1 MVSGLDF
8 EVPLSRYMS
17 WFREPGDL
25 EARGRLYETLRD
37 RTIYLALGITFRV
50 GEASPAPPVRL
61 RPPEDPRLYQLRS
74 PLIRSA
80 AGTVNLRVVLD
91 ETGAVLHTEVLETTL
106 PEVTP
111 RVLGIVSGWRFP
123 QAAGREGRLFFPI
136 RSVAGGPP
144 TLPVDPT
151 RVGIEAVPSPAPG
164 RDGCPRPNRLVKG
177 CVRSQS
183 LKENPI
189 WTFRTLCMRA
199 ALGTALVALA
209 ASPALAQSSG
219 LGTISFP
226 NSGNEAAQKDFLD
239 GVRLLHSFEW
249 EDSAEAF
256 QRAQAADPNFALAY
270 WGESLSH
277 TGGHHYPPGQD
288 MSKARAALLKLGKTR
303 AERVAKAE
311 TDREKGYL
319 ESVHIL
325 YGPGDLQERSDGYEQ
340 ALAELSAAYPDDLE
354 AAAFHAL
361 SLMRSRVRGKAS
373 QRVDMRAGAIAQRVF
388 RENPDHPGAAHY
400 VIHAYDDPVHAPV
413 ALYAAEKYSDIAPAA
428 VHALHMPSH
437 IFVQHGMWDHVRG
450 LNTRSYQASVDR
462 AERKGLSPARYSYH
476 ALYWLLYAY
485 LEEGRYEDGQQL
497 LDEFEELTKRDEMTG
512 GMKETWLRMDA
523 LHTVETRRWK
533 PQPVDDLVA
542 GLDAEK
548 PDVGHRTAGAMLY
561 ARGASAAETGTSRP
575 RRRRMRG

>member
-1 MVSGLDF
+1 M
-8 EVPLSRYMS
+8 
-17 WFREPGDL
+17 
-25 EARGRLYETLRD
+25 
-37 RTIYLALGITFRV
+37 TFR
-50 GEASPAPPVRL
+50 
-61 RPPEDPRLYQLRS
+61 
-74 PLIRSA
+74 
-80 AGTVNLRVVLD
+80 
-91 ETGAVLHTEVLETTL
+91 
-106 PEVTP
+106 
-111 RVLGIVSGWRFP
+111 
-123 QAAGREGRLFFPI
+123 
-136 RSVAGGPP
+136 
-144 TLPVDPT
+144 
-151 RVGIEAVPSPAPG
+151 
-164 RDGCPRPNRLVKG
+164 K
-177 CVRSQS
+177 
-183 LKENPI
+183 
-189 WTFRTLCMRA
+189 LCMRA

-256 QRAQAADPNFALAY
+256 QRSQAADPDFALAY
-270 WGESLSH
+270 WGEALSH
-277 TGGHHYPPGQD
+277 TGGHHHPPGQD
-288 MSKARAALLKLGKTR
+288 MSKARAALLKLAKTR
-303 AERVAKAE
+303 AERVAKAT
-311 TDREKGYL
+311 TDREKQYL

-361 SLMRSRVRGKAS
+361 SLMRSRVRGAAS
-373 QRVDMRAGAIAQRVF
+373 RRVDMRAGAIAQRVF

-437 IFVQHGMWDHVRG
+437 IFVQHGMWDQVRG

-485 LEEGRYEDGQQL
+485 LEEGRYDDGQEL
-497 LDEFEELTKRDEMTG
+497 LDEFEQLTKRDEMTG

-533 PQPVDDLVA
+533 PAPVDDLVA

-561 ARGASAAETGTSRP
+561 ARGASAAETGDIETAKKAHEGLKKIHKMLAGEENPRGAEQALVMAQEMAGLIAKAEGDKDGAIAAFRKAVEVAESMEPPSGPPGESPIDSPIQPAHELLGEMLLDTGDAEGALSVFRTSLQRTAKRP
-575 RRRRMRG
+575 HSLYGAARAATAVGDEETARRYYEQLLATPERGSDLPGREAAESMVGDTTMQP

>member
-1 MVSGLDF
+1 M
-8 EVPLSRYMS
+8 
-17 WFREPGDL
+17 
-25 EARGRLYETLRD
+25 
-37 RTIYLALGITFRV
+37 TFR
-50 GEASPAPPVRL
+50 
-61 RPPEDPRLYQLRS
+61 
-74 PLIRSA
+74 
-80 AGTVNLRVVLD
+80 
-91 ETGAVLHTEVLETTL
+91 
-106 PEVTP
+106 
-111 RVLGIVSGWRFP
+111 
-123 QAAGREGRLFFPI
+123 
-136 RSVAGGPP
+136 
-144 TLPVDPT
+144 
-151 RVGIEAVPSPAPG
+151 
-164 RDGCPRPNRLVKG
+164 K
-177 CVRSQS
+177 
-183 LKENPI
+183 
-189 WTFRTLCMRA
+189 LCMRA

-270 WGESLSH
+270 WGEALSH

-325 YGPGDLQERSDGYEQ
+325 YGPGDLKERSDGYEQ

-361 SLMRSRVRGKAS
+361 SLMRSRVRGEAS

-388 RENPDHPGAAHY
+388 RANPDHPGAAHY

-485 LEEGRYEDGQQL
+485 LEEGRYDDGQQL

-542 GLDAEK
+542 QLDAEK
-548 PDVGHRTAGAMLY
+548 PDIGHRTVGAMIY
-561 ARGASAAETGTSRP
+561 ARGASAAETGDTETAKKAHEGLKKIHEMLAGDENPRGAEQALVMAQEMAGLIAKAEGDKEGAIAAFRKAVEVAESMEPPSGPPGESPIDSPIQPAHELLGEMLLDTGDAEGALSVFETSLQRTAKRP
-575 RRRRMRG
+575 HSLHGAARAATALGDEDAARRYYEQLLATPERGADLPGREAAEAMVGETMQQQQ